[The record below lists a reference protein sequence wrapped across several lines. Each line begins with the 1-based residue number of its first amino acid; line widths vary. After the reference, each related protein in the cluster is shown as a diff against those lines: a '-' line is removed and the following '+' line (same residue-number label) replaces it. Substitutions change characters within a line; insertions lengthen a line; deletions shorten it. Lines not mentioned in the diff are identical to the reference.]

1 MLRAVR
7 MLPLMVYKV
16 ITTLCIGLIQR
27 NSNVMQKM
35 LQIKF
40 LRHMKKNEN
49 SRDIQK
55 CGLGKPLLL

>member
-1 MLRAVR
+1 MLRAIR

-40 LRHMKKNEN
+40 LRHMKKMKIPATFR
-49 SRDIQK
+49 SAV
-55 CGLGKPLLL
+55 